1 MIIAIERGLENL
13 KHQLESRG
21 YECFYIGENRIADA
35 ILYEDHVNQPYF
47 GVNIASMT
55 NMSGFYDSHSHGAI
69 LINTKGKSIDEIT
82 NILTNR
88 TYSPLF

>member
-1 MIIAIERGLENL
+1 VIIAIERGLENL

-35 ILYEDHVNQPYF
+35 ILYKDRVNQPYF
-47 GVNIASMT
+47 DVNRASMT
-55 NMSGFYDSHSHGAI
+55 NITGSYDSHSHGAI
-69 LINTKGKSIDEIT
+69 LINAEDKNIDEIT

-88 TYSPLF
+88 IYSPLI